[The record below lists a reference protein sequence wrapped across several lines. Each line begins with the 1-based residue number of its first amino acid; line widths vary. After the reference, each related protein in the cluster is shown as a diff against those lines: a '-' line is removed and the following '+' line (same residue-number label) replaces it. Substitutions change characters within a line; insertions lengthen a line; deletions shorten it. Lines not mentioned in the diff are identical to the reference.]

1 MNIVLT
7 GSLGNISKPLAQELV
22 AKGHSVTV
30 ISSNAG
36 KQQEIE
42 ALGAQAAIGKLEN
55 VTFLTNTFMGADA
68 VYCMIPMS
76 MTESHFHAYMHNT
89 ANNYVQAVKQAG
101 IKRAVVLSGWS
112 ADLIKSENIEGVF
125 TELPDV
131 SISILRPGAFYTNF
145 FFSVDLIKGKGL
157 VGKYLT
163 LRYSGLMALL
173 SGKTGLLMGNYGEN
187 DKIVFVSP
195 KDIAEAAAEE
205 LVRTPAEQIKV
216 RYVGSEELTCNEAA
230 KIIGTAI
237 GKPWLKWIRISDK
250 QMLQGLKMAKMPLE
264 LAETMV
270 EMQSVM
276 HSGKPLQNF
285 HRNNP
290 KMGKVKL
297 ADFAKEFAQAYHQK

>member
-1 MNIVLT
+1 MQIVLT
-7 GSLGNISKPLAQELV
+7 GSLGNISKPLAQDLI
-22 AKGHSVTV
+22 AKGHLVTV
-30 ISSNAG
+30 ISSNPE
-36 KQQEIE
+36 KQKDIE
-42 ALGAQAAIGKLEN
+42 ALGASAAIGNLEDQS
-55 VTFLTNTFMGADA
+55 FLTKTFAGADA

-76 MTESHFHAYMHNT
+76 MTETHFRTYMHNT
-89 ANNYVQAVKQAG
+89 ANKYAQAIQHAG
-101 IKRAVVLSGWS
+101 IKRVVVLSGWS
-112 ADLIKSENIEGVF
+112 ADLIKGENIEGIF
-125 TELPDV
+125 TQLPEV
-131 SISILRPGAFYTNF
+131 SVCILRPGAFYTNF
-145 FFSVDLIKGKGL
+145 FFSLDLIKGKGL

-173 SGKTGLLMGNYGEN
+173 RGKTGLLMGNYGED

-205 LVRTPAEQIKV
+205 LVSIPTEKVKV
-216 RYVGSEELTCNEAA
+216 RYVGSEEMTCNEAA
-230 KIIGTAI
+230 KIIGAAV
-237 GKPWLKWIRISDK
+237 GKPWLKWVRISDK

-297 ADFAKEFAQAYHQK
+297 RDFAKEFAAVYRQK